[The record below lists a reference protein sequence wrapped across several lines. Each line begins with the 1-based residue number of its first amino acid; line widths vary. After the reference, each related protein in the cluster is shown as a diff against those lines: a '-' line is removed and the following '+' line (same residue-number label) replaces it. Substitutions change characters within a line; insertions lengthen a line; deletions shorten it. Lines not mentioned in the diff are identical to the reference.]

1 MTSFSNGMRI
11 ARAAAAVAAAFI
23 CFEPAANASPPPVEK
38 TVQQRA
44 LSVCQVISRESRRRA
59 LPESFFA
66 RLIWKES
73 AFNPKAVSPKGAR
86 GIAQFMPETAK
97 ARGLADPFQPIEAL
111 TASAH
116 LLSELNETLGNLGL
130 AAAAYNA
137 GERRVRTWLDGQG
150 GLPAET
156 LDYVFSITG
165 RPASDWARVDARYP
179 IPQVGSEENFTS
191 GCVKLASRSAE
202 VVPAAPSKEGAWKP
216 WGVQVAGSHS
226 ESVALA
232 TFRRLKE
239 RHADVLAGF
248 DPLIL
253 HKRNP
258 GMGRKRMVNVRLGAD
273 SRAEANRLCEKLLAK
288 GGACVV
294 LRN

>member
-1 MTSFSNGMRI
+1 MTSFCNGMRI

-23 CFEPAANASPPPVEK
+23 CFELAANASPPPVEK
-38 TVQQRA
+38 TAQQQA
-44 LSVCQVISRESRRRA
+44 LSVCQVISREARRRA

-73 AFNPKAVSPKGAR
+73 AFNPRAVSPKGAR

-97 ARGLADPFQPIEAL
+97 ARGLADPFQPIDAL

-179 IPQVGSEENFTS
+179 IPQVGAEENFTS
-191 GCVKLASRSAE
+191 GCVKLASRGAE
-202 VVPAAPSKEGAWKP
+202 AVPAAPSKEGAWKP

-232 TFRRLKE
+232 TFRRLTE

-288 GGACVV
+288 GCACVV